1 MKINWEITLL
11 SLIALFLGIV
21 VYTIW
26 SVYNFAPTQMAIAT
40 ALEELEKAASE
51 QQRLGGQQ
59 WEEHTRRAYEPE
71 WKHTRGTS
79 GGGASYEDPVTLE
92 EETGIN

>member
-1 MKINWEITLL
+1 MKINWELTLL

-40 ALEELEKAASE
+40 ALEEMEKAASE

-59 WEEHTRRAYEPE
+59 WEEHTRRAYEAE
-71 WKHTRGTS
+71 KHTRGTL
-79 GGGASYEDPVTLE
+79 GGGTSYDDPVTLDP
-92 EETGIN
+92 N